1 MNYKSWLIDDLR
13 SLDALRFSIPSMEM
27 ELETIEAEYAA
38 IRATDYDKIPGGS
51 GGGQEDHLLSAIAR
65 KDALQANLRATRAK
79 VKHLEDLLNALP
91 DDERR
96 VLELMHVNRE
106 QHAVVRLCE
115 ELGYE
120 SAQIYRLKDRALLHL
135 AQLRF
140 GAGYQP

>member
-13 SLDALRFSIPSMEM
+13 SLERLRASIPSMET

-65 KDALQANLRATRAK
+65 KDALRANLKATRAK
-79 VKHLEDLLNALP
+79 VAHLEGLLEELP

-96 VLELMHVNRE
+96 VLELMHIHRE
-106 QHAVVRLCE
+106 THAVGRLCE

-120 SAQIYRLKDRALLHL
+120 SAQIYRVKDRALLHL

>member
-13 SLDALRFSIPSMEM
+13 SLERLRFSIPSMEA

-65 KDALQANLRATRAK
+65 KDALKANLKATRAK
-79 VKHLEDLLNALP
+79 VENLQCLLNALP

-96 VLELMHVNRE
+96 VLDEEARKAAEKNRDKRM
-106 QHAVVRLCE
+106 Q
-115 ELGYE
+115 
-120 SAQIYRLKDRALLHL
+120 DALN
-135 AQLRF
+135 AF
-140 GAGYQP
+140 